1 MYRLWLLI
9 GVLAGCPA
17 DPPPECITVNPMC
30 DAGYPPTFDNVYK
43 NTLQTTCGS
52 TRSSCHSASGRA
64 GGMSFADQPTAYAS
78 LLDGRVKPGDPGC
91 SKMIV
96 RTSSPGEDYQ
106 MPPGDPLDAPARCAL
121 IQWVQNGAM
130 P

>member
-1 MYRLWLLI
+1 M
-9 GVLAGCPA
+9 
-17 DPPPECITVNPMC
+17 TVDTAC
-30 DAGYPPTFDNVYK
+30 AAGYVPTFDNVYK
-43 NTLQTTCGS
+43 NTLQPTCGS
-52 TRSSCHSASGRA
+52 TMSSCHSASGRA
-64 GGMSFADQPTAYAS
+64 GGMSFQDQQTAYEG
-78 LLDGRVKPGDPGC
+78 LLAGRVKPGNPAC

-106 MPPGDPLDAPARCAL
+106 MPPGDPLQAPAACAL